1 MDQQLDIVSFKEL
14 LPSLNDIFIKLVEGT
29 PVSRSFETKKDQLE
43 YLTRVQ
49 KKTFIVSTLLL
60 PVLYVGLIFGMGF
73 IAEKSR
79 ETLSIAVIDS
89 SGYFSAPILEK
100 QNQFDSSSTLTLV
113 NDRSEAQLKEK
124 EDGYDGYLIIPALDW
139 TKGLDSLPLN
149 TYKSYG
155 SATTA
160 AVEAKINR
168 IWSEVLNDSLQIDI
182 GKQMILSQSRI
193 GIKAKNIIDEKSDS
207 DTAEGIGYVAG
218 LLMYF
223 ILLVYGSQVMMGV
236 MEEKTNRIAE
246 VIVSSVRP
254 FQMMLGK
261 IIGIGAVALTQFL
274 LWIVFILAAYNIAK
288 EAGTQMGA
296 AEMVGNM
303 QRLFTNV
310 DVPLILFCFGFYF
323 LAGFFFYASLYGA
336 VGSAVN
342 EDIREAQSLSF
353 PITMLVIISIAM
365 MTASIANP
373 SSSIAVWGSLIPFSS
388 PIVMMARIPYGVP
401 GTVPWWQ
408 LIASMII
415 LVLSFLAMVWVAGK
429 IYRTGILLYGKKVT
443 WAEMLKWIFRKN

>member
-1 MDQQLDIVSFKEL
+1 MNKTWI
-14 LPSLNDIFIKLVEGT
+14 IIK
-29 PVSRSFETKKDQLE
+29 RE

-49 KKTFIVSTLLL
+49 KKTFIIATLLL

-89 SGYFSAPILEK
+89 SGYFSAPIFEK
-100 QNQFDSSSTLTLV
+100 QNRLDSSSVLTLV
-113 NDRSEAQLKEK
+113 DSIPANMEK
-124 EDGYDGYLIIPALDW
+124 EGTGNFDGYMVIPTLDW
-139 TKGLDSLPLN
+139 RTGLDSLPLN

-160 AVEAKINR
+160 AVEAKLNR
-168 IWSEVLNDSLQIDI
+168 IWSEVVNDSLQIDL
-182 GKQMILSQSRI
+182 GKQMILTQSRI
-193 GIKAKNIIDEKSDS
+193 GIKAKNLVDEKSDS

-274 LWIVFILAAYNIAK
+274 LWIVFILVAYNVAK

-303 QRLFTNV
+303 QRLFTKV

-353 PITMLVIISIAM
+353 PITMLVILSIAM

-373 SSSIAVWGSLIPFSS
+373 SGPIAVWGSLLPFSS

-408 LIASMII
+408 LIASMAI
-415 LVLSFLAMVWVAGK
+415 LILSFLCMVWLAGK
-429 IYRTGILLYGKKVT
+429 IYRTGILMYGKKIT
-443 WAEMLKWIFRKN
+443 WGEMLKWIVRKN